1 MFPCNQTEFQRFFQE
16 NRRPIWESRIGDSE
30 EAAQG
35 YLKYGKF
42 DYGQF
47 SELELRCY
55 ILIKAGIASMQ
66 ELKEYYTLDE
76 ALKLYALYLM
86 ERDVEKGRADELER
100 RSRQT

>member
-1 MFPCNQTEFQRFFQE
+1 M
-16 NRRPIWESRIGDSE
+16 
-30 EAAQG
+30 
-35 YLKYGKF
+35 
-42 DYGQF
+42 
-47 SELELRCY
+47 ELRCY

-66 ELKEYYTLDE
+66 ELKEYYTLD

>member
-1 MFPCNQTEFQRFFQE
+1 M
-16 NRRPIWESRIGDSE
+16 
-30 EAAQG
+30 
-35 YLKYGKF
+35 
-42 DYGQF
+42 
-47 SELELRCY
+47 ELRCY

-76 ALKLYALYLM
+76 TLKLYALYLM